1 MKAGRPAH
9 PGTTRDRIVAAAT
22 DLLVSGGRDAVSTR
36 AVSDAA
42 GVQAPTIYRIFGSKQ
57 HLLDTVAAHGFTA
70 YLAGDRAVAVG
81 TDPVDDLRHGWDL
94 HVAFG
99 LGNPY
104 LYSLAYGDARPG
116 SSTPAAQAAAHVLA
130 GLVHRV
136 AEDGR
141 LRVPERKAVLHLI
154 AAGCGTTLT
163 LIATPPELRDP
174 TFSASAREGVI
185 AAITTDAPHALQS
198 GAMTA
203 AVHLRA
209 ALTHTAALT
218 EGEAALLREWLDRI
232 ATPSIDLH
240 GDAADDPAA
249 TV

>member
-22 DLLVSGGRDAVSTR
+22 DLLVAGGRDAVSTR

-57 HLLDTVAAHGFTA
+57 HLLDTVAAHGFTV
-70 YLAGDRAVAVG
+70 YLAGDRATAVG
-81 TDPVDDLRHGWDL
+81 ADPVDDLRHGWDL
-94 HVAFG
+94 HVGFG

-136 AEDGR
+136 AAAGR
-141 LRVPERKAVLHLI
+141 LRVPEEKAVLHVV

-163 LIATPPELRDP
+163 LISTPLERRDP

-185 AAITTDAPHALQS
+185 SAITTDAPHVLQS

-209 ALTHTAALT
+209 ALPHTSALT
-218 EGEAALLREWLDRI
+218 GRELGLLREWLDRI
-232 ATPSIDLH
+232 IDPSA
-240 GDAADDPAA
+240 GPAADPPAGPA
-249 TV
+249 PLD